1 MLFWKDVGNGILLD
15 AHSRSNYTRFTDRCR
30 VLFPRCKKS
39 GRVPRKTVRWWRW
52 WPQHRGWHLIT
63 AVKRLCGYRH
73 SPSDNPFKKCIWHW
87 IIHSGDSNS
96 ETVYMKW
103 DADFSLNCIFYFVQ
117 MTIYIFKR
125 LKQWKL
131 SEPLVNY
138 FILLENRDLQFIK
151 KTVIL
156 NSYRIVQL

>member
-15 AHSRSNYTRFTDRCR
+15 AHSRSNYTRVTDRCR

-73 SPSDNPFKKCIWHW
+73 SPTCNALN
-87 IIHSGDSNS
+87 IISVGIYHLCLKM
-96 ETVYMKW
+96 V
-103 DADFSLNCIFYFVQ
+103 FFYFSSRTSWRPHFHWTGSEQHVCDVDTPTGQ
-117 MTIYIFKR
+117 SGWLQGRVTCC
-125 LKQWKL
+125 L
-131 SEPLVNY
+131 SNQHWDPHTEGSLH
-138 FILLENRDLQFIK
+138 IK
-151 KTVIL
+151 H
-156 NSYRIVQL
+156 